1 MFLLAYIIFFL
12 NIVFI
17 LRVLSGICLD
27 ESNDKTD
34 DIVRDFIGKEEEE
47 EPETYEDFGHEV
59 PQNDSHEE

>member
-34 DIVRDFIGKEEEE
+34 DIVRDFIGEEE

>member
-17 LRVLSGICLD
+17 LRVLSGICV
-27 ESNDKTD
+27 EENDKTD
-34 DIVRDFIGKEEEE
+34 DIIRDFIGKTKEE